1 MKNREAVTN
10 WVLDQVKNEYRD
22 DIALVVSH
30 TTLRIDENE
39 KAMSYFVPITK
50 RGREFAR
57 TFILDGEGF
66 DIWGI
71 EWERLEQFARL
82 EEYNITCLADGEI
95 LYART
100 EADRDRFEEL
110 QSLQAKYLKDD
121 VMMRKCA
128 LEAYEQAKNIFLET
142 TLGKGSDVKLGAG
155 YVLDYLARAIA
166 FTNHSYFKKSQ
177 TDQMNEL
184 REMANVPD
192 GFSELYRK
200 VIVER
205 SDEEQ
210 KKLCYEMMMLV
221 QDFLKQNA
229 IGQNCVADTT
239 SAEHNFQDL
248 ADWYAELSYTWLR
261 IRVYSDRKDIL
272 KTYMWGI
279 VLQEELNHVCA
290 DFDLEKI
297 DLMSAFDAQDLTG
310 FADHANELEVQIRDV
325 IQEHGGIIREY
336 HSAEELL
343 NEV

>member
-1 MKNREAVTN
+1 MNNRETVTN
-10 WVLDQVKNEYRD
+10 WVLDQVQKEYRD

-57 TFILDGEGF
+57 TFILEGEGF

-71 EWERLEQFARL
+71 EWESLEQFARL

-100 EADRDRFEEL
+100 PADRERFEEL
-110 QSLQAKYLKDD
+110 QDSQAKYLQDD

-142 TLGKGSDVKLGAG
+142 VLGKGSDVKLGAG

-166 FTNHSYFKKSQ
+166 FTNHSYFKRSQ

-184 REMANVPD
+184 HAMANVPD
-192 GFSELYRK
+192 GFTDLYRK

-205 SDEEQ
+205 SGEEQ

-221 QDFLKQNA
+221 QNFLKQNA
-229 IGQNCVADTT
+229 IGQNYIADAT

-261 IRVYSDRKDIL
+261 IRVYSDQKDII

-290 DFDLEKI
+290 DFELAKM
-297 DLMSAFDAQDLTG
+297 DLMSAFDAQDLMG
-310 FADHANELEVQIRDV
+310 FADHANALEQQIRDI
-325 IQEHGGIIREY
+325 IQKCGGRIREY
-336 HSAEELL
+336 HNTEELL

>member
-10 WVLDQVKNEYRD
+10 WVLDQVNKEYKD

-57 TFILDGEGF
+57 TFILAGEGF

-71 EWERLEQFARL
+71 EWERLEQFAKL
-82 EEYNITCLADGEI
+82 EDYNITCLADGEI

-100 EADRDRFEEL
+100 PADRERFEEL
-110 QSLQAKYLKDD
+110 QRVQANYLKDD
-121 VMMRKCA
+121 GMMRKCA
-128 LEAYEQAKNIFLET
+128 LEAYEQARNIFLET
-142 TLGKGSDVKLGAG
+142 VLGKGSDVKLGAG

-184 REMANVPD
+184 HAMTNIPD
-192 GFSELYRK
+192 GFTDLYRK

-210 KKLCYEMMMLV
+210 KKLCYEMMMMV
-221 QDFLKQNA
+221 QDFLKKNSLNPDRA
-229 IGQNCVADTT
+229 ADKG

-261 IRVYSDRKDIL
+261 IRFYSDQKDIV

-279 VLQEELNHVCA
+279 LLQEEMNHVCA
-290 DFDLEKI
+290 DFELEKM
-297 DLMSAFDAQDLTG
+297 DLMSVYDAQNLTD
-310 FADHANELEVQIRDV
+310 FADHANALEMQIRD
-325 IQEHGGIIREY
+325 IIRTHGGRIREY

-343 NEV
+343 HEV